1 MALGANRL
9 GAPLR
14 RERALSELRQPA
26 IASRARHSTLTHM
39 KTFRIAFPMLS
50 DHMRKVSELYG
61 VLIPQMGIA
70 NRVTF
75 VIDTDGK
82 IVNIDEGAGA
92 LDPTGAETAC
102 SRTKHKK

>member
-1 MALGANRL
+1 MDAQVLAVSTDFTPTLAHFKKELN
-9 GAPLR
+9 ADFPL
-14 RERALSELRQPA
+14 
-26 IASRARHSTLTHM
+26 
-39 KTFRIAFPMLS
+39 LS
-50 DHMRKVSELYG
+50 DHMRKVSEQYG

-82 IVNIDEGAGA
+82 IVNIDEGSAA

-102 SRTKHKK
+102 SRTKHKQ